1 MKNIITILALLIS
14 ISAFSQSN
22 QELLSHYQKYYKQMQ
37 SQSDIQGV
45 INALTHLNIL
55 SPNQARTDTLA
66 TLYMNEGRHVE
77 ALNTIGIEKN
87 EADSDLAVQVKAFSL
102 KAINDIDQSLIH
114 YEELFK
120 RKPNPFI
127 AYELAEMKIRKGD
140 LLGATR
146 NITFGI
152 ANSNGDIVR
161 NYYETQQPYSVPMK
175 AAFIYLKG
183 LVKIN
188 EDRENNIDETIGIMK
203 EALAVAPNF
212 NMAKISI
219 DALTLSLI
227 HISEPTRPY

>member
-188 EDRENNIDETIGIMK
+188 EDRENNIDETIGIME

-219 DALTLSLI
+219 DALNAQKNTKA
-227 HISEPTRPY
+227 E

>member
-1 MKNIITILALLIS
+1 MKNIITTLALLIS

-140 LLGATR
+140 LLGATS

-152 ANSNGDIVR
+152 ANSSGDIVR

-188 EDRENNIDETIGIMK
+188 EDRENNIDQTIAIMQ
-203 EALAVAPNF
+203 EALTEAPNF

-219 DALTLSLI
+219 DALTAQKNTKV
-227 HISEPTRPY
+227 E

>member
-1 MKNIITILALLIS
+1 MKNIITILALFIS

-188 EDRENNIDETIGIMK
+188 EDRENNIDETIGIME

-219 DALTLSLI
+219 DALTAQKNTKA
-227 HISEPTRPY
+227 E

>member
-140 LLGATR
+140 LLGATS

-152 ANSNGDIVR
+152 ANSSGDIVR

-188 EDRENNIDETIGIMK
+188 EDRENNIDETIGIME
-203 EALAVAPNF
+203 EALVIAPNF

-219 DALTLSLI
+219 DALTAQKNTI
-227 HISEPTRPY
+227 VE

>member
-1 MKNIITILALLIS
+1 MKNIITTLALLIS
-14 ISAFSQSN
+14 ISTFSQSN

-140 LLGATR
+140 LLGATS

-152 ANSNGDIVR
+152 ANSSGDIVR

-188 EDRENNIDETIGIMK
+188 EDRENNIDETIGIME

-219 DALTLSLI
+219 DALTAQKNTKV
-227 HISEPTRPY
+227 E

>member
-1 MKNIITILALLIS
+1 MKNIISIIVLLIS

-140 LLGATR
+140 LLGATS

-152 ANSNGDIVR
+152 ANSSGDIVR

-188 EDRENNIDETIGIMK
+188 EDRENNIDETIGIME
-203 EALAVAPNF
+203 EALVIAPNF

-219 DALTLSLI
+219 DALTAQKNTKV
-227 HISEPTRPY
+227 E

>member
-1 MKNIITILALLIS
+1 MKNIITTIALLIS

-188 EDRENNIDETIGIMK
+188 EDRENNIDETIGIME
-203 EALAVAPNF
+203 EALAVAPNY
-212 NMAKISI
+212 NMA
-219 DALTLSLI
+219 
-227 HISEPTRPY
+227 

>member
-1 MKNIITILALLIS
+1 MKNLLFTLLFVFS
-14 ISAFSQSN
+14 IVSVAQTN
-22 QELLSHYQKYYKQMQ
+22 QEMLSHYKKYYKQMQ

-55 SPNQARTDTLA
+55 EPSQARKDTLA

-87 EADSDLAVQVKAFSL
+87 DSDSDLAVQVKAFSL
-102 KAINDIDQSLIH
+102 KAINDIDQAMLH

-127 AYELAEMKIRKGD
+127 AYELAEMKIRTGD
-140 LLGATR
+140 LMGATR

-152 ANSNGDIVR
+152 ANSQGDIVR
-161 NYYETQQPYSVPMK
+161 NYYETQQPYSVPMR
-175 AAFIYLKG
+175 AAFTYLKG

-188 EDRENNIDETIGIMK
+188 EDRDKNIDAAITIMN
-203 EALAVAPNF
+203 EALSIAPNF
-212 NMAKISI
+212 NLAKISI
-219 DALTLSLI
+219 DALNAQR
-227 HISEPTRPY
+227 PTIQQ

>member
-1 MKNIITILALLIS
+1 MKKIITTLALLIS

-188 EDRENNIDETIGIMK
+188 EDRENNIDETIGIME

-219 DALTLSLI
+219 DALTAQKNTKA
-227 HISEPTRPY
+227 E

>member
-188 EDRENNIDETIGIMK
+188 EDRENNIDETIGIMQ

-219 DALTLSLI
+219 DALTAQKNTKV
-227 HISEPTRPY
+227 E

>member
-1 MKNIITILALLIS
+1 MKNIITTLALLIS

-188 EDRENNIDETIGIMK
+188 EDRENNIDETIGIMQ

-219 DALTLSLI
+219 DALTAQKNTKA
-227 HISEPTRPY
+227 E

>member
-1 MKNIITILALLIS
+1 MKKIITTLALLIS

-152 ANSNGDIVR
+152 ANSSGDIVR

-188 EDRENNIDETIGIMK
+188 EDRENNIDETIAIME

-219 DALTLSLI
+219 DALTAQKNTKA
-227 HISEPTRPY
+227 E

>member
-45 INALTHLNIL
+45 INALTHINIL

-140 LLGATR
+140 LMGATR

-188 EDRENNIDETIGIMK
+188 EDRENNINETIGIME

-219 DALTLSLI
+219 DALTAQKNTKV
-227 HISEPTRPY
+227 E

>member
-14 ISAFSQSN
+14 VSAFSQSN

-188 EDRENNIDETIGIMK
+188 EDRENNIDETIGIME

-219 DALTLSLI
+219 DALTAQKNTKA
-227 HISEPTRPY
+227 E

>member
-1 MKNIITILALLIS
+1 MKNIITTLALLIS

-102 KAINDIDQSLIH
+102 KAINDIDQSLMH

-188 EDRENNIDETIGIMK
+188 EDRENNIDETIGIME

-219 DALTLSLI
+219 DALTAQKNTKA
-227 HISEPTRPY
+227 E

>member
-22 QELLSHYQKYYKQMQ
+22 QELLSHYHKYYKQMQ

-140 LLGATR
+140 LLGATS

-152 ANSNGDIVR
+152 ANSSGDIVR

-188 EDRENNIDETIGIMK
+188 EDRENNIDETIGIME

-219 DALTLSLI
+219 DALTAQKNTKA
-227 HISEPTRPY
+227 E

>member
-45 INALTHLNIL
+45 INALTHLNVL
-55 SPNQARTDTLA
+55 EPSQARKDTLA

-77 ALNTIGIEKN
+77 ALNTIGIEKS
-87 EADSDLAVQVKAFSL
+87 ESDSDLAVQVKAFSL
-102 KAINDIDQSLIH
+102 KAINDIDRALIH

-127 AYELAEMKIRKGD
+127 AYELAEMKIRTGD
-140 LLGATR
+140 LMGATR

-152 ANSNGDIVR
+152 ANSEGDIVR

-175 AAFIYLKG
+175 AAFTYLKG

-188 EDRENNIDETIGIMK
+188 EDRENNIDAAINIMN
-203 EALAVAPNF
+203 EALVIAPNF
-212 NMAKISI
+212 NLAKISI
-219 DALTLSLI
+219 DALNAQKQTSQD
-227 HISEPTRPY
+227 

>member
-1 MKNIITILALLIS
+1 MKNFITTLALLIS

-188 EDRENNIDETIGIMK
+188 EDRENNIDETIGIME

-219 DALTLSLI
+219 DALTAQKNTKA
-227 HISEPTRPY
+227 E

>member
-1 MKNIITILALLIS
+1 MKNIKTILALLIS

-140 LLGATR
+140 LLGATS

-152 ANSNGDIVR
+152 ANSSGDIVR

-188 EDRENNIDETIGIMK
+188 EDRGNNIDETIGIME
-203 EALAVAPNF
+203 EALVIAPNF

-219 DALTLSLI
+219 DALNAQKNSKV
-227 HISEPTRPY
+227 E

>member
-1 MKNIITILALLIS
+1 MKNIITCILLLFTIN
-14 ISAFSQSN
+14 IFGQSN
-22 QELLSHYQKYYKQMQ
+22 QELLSHYKKYYKQMQ

-55 SPNQARTDTLA
+55 EPSQARKDTLA

-87 EADSDLAVQVKAFSL
+87 EEDSDLAVQVKAFSL
-102 KAINDIDQSLIH
+102 KAINDVDQALFH

-120 RKPNPFI
+120 RKPNAFI
-127 AYELAEMKIRKGD
+127 AYELAEMKIRTGD

-152 ANSNGDIVR
+152 ANSQGDIVR
-161 NYYETQQPYSVPMK
+161 NYYETQQPYSVPMR
-175 AAFIYLKG
+175 AAFTYLKG

-188 EDRENNIDETIGIMK
+188 EDRDNNLDAAISIMR
-203 EALAVAPNF
+203 EALEIAPNF
-212 NMAKISI
+212 NLAKISI
-219 DALTLSLI
+219 DALNAQK
-227 HISEPTRPY
+227 PTEQ

>member
-188 EDRENNIDETIGIMK
+188 EDRENNIDETIGIME
-203 EALAVAPNF
+203 EALAIAPNF

-219 DALTLSLI
+219 DALTAQKNTKV
-227 HISEPTRPY
+227 E

>member
-1 MKNIITILALLIS
+1 MKNIITTIALLIS

-188 EDRENNIDETIGIMK
+188 EDRENNIDETIGIME

-219 DALTLSLI
+219 DVLTAQKNTKA
-227 HISEPTRPY
+227 E

>member
-188 EDRENNIDETIGIMK
+188 EDRENNIDETIGIMQ
-203 EALAVAPNF
+203 EALGVARNF
-212 NMAKISI
+212 YIAKISI
-219 DALTLSLI
+219 DALTAQKNTKA
-227 HISEPTRPY
+227 E

>member
-14 ISAFSQSN
+14 ISTFSQSN

-140 LLGATR
+140 LLGATS

-152 ANSNGDIVR
+152 ANSSGDIVR

-188 EDRENNIDETIGIMK
+188 EDRENNIDETIGIME
-203 EALAVAPNF
+203 EALVIAPNF
-212 NMAKISI
+212 NMARISI
-219 DALTLSLI
+219 DALTAQKNTKV
-227 HISEPTRPY
+227 E

>member
-55 SPNQARTDTLA
+55 SPNQARKDTLA

-102 KAINDIDQSLIH
+102 KAINDIDQSLMH

-188 EDRENNIDETIGIMK
+188 EDRENNIDETIGIME

-219 DALTLSLI
+219 DALTAQKNTKA
-227 HISEPTRPY
+227 E

>member
-188 EDRENNIDETIGIMK
+188 EDRENNIDETIGIME

-219 DALTLSLI
+219 DALTAQKN
-227 HISEPTRPY
+227 T

>member
-55 SPNQARTDTLA
+55 SPNQARIDTLA

-87 EADSDLAVQVKAFSL
+87 ETDSDLAVQVKAFSL

-188 EDRENNIDETIGIMK
+188 EDRENNIDETIGIME

-219 DALTLSLI
+219 DALTAQKNTKA
-227 HISEPTRPY
+227 E